1 MPNSRGLGGSG
12 TRWNIP
18 SGIGERLRAL
28 EPVDFE
34 SRNWL
39 PRSGWPSDYA
49 ELKPYYACAAAL
61 CGIEPEQSSSE
72 ECARRDGH
80 RPLPLHPDTVETTIF
95 HSARQRLVGSGDGE
109 LASSDRGK
117 SAGAW
122 YSVTQI

>member
-34 SRNWL
+34 SRDWL

-49 ELKPYYACAAAL
+49 ELKSYYACAAAL

-72 ECARRDGH
+72 ECARRDGIGLCLSILI
-80 RPLPLHPDTVETTIF
+80 PLKPRFSITPASVWWDQEMVSWLSQTEIK
-95 HSARQRLVGSGDGE
+95 ALVHGT
-109 LASSDRGK
+109 L
-117 SAGAW
+117 
-122 YSVTQI
+122 